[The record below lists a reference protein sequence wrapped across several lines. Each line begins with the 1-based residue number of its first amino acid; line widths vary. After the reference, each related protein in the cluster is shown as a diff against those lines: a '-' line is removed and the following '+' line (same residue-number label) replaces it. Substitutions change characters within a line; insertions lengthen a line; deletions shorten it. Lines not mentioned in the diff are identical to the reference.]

1 MEQTQSN
8 FIRDKIILDISKNSD
23 SYRII
28 TRFPPEPNG
37 YLHIGHAKAIS
48 LSFGLAH
55 EFEGQC
61 HLRFDDTNP
70 SKEDQEFVDSIQ
82 EDIKWMGWSWD
93 SSLYYTS
100 DYFDQLYDFAVK
112 LILDNLA
119 YVDDQLP
126 EIIRQQRG
134 TLTEP
139 GINSPFRE
147 RLIEDNLQLF
157 KKMKEGEFPDGS
169 HVLRAKIDMS
179 SGNINL
185 RDPIIYRIMRST
197 HHRTGDK
204 WFIYP
209 MYDFAHGQSDSIE
222 GVTHSLCTMEFEDH
236 RPLYDWMINA
246 LGIHHPQQIEFA
258 RLNLSYTVLSKRR
271 LSKLVSEGYV
281 NGWDDP
287 RMPTL
292 SGLRRRGYSSESIR
306 NFCQIIGVAKRQ
318 NTVDMALL
326 EHCIREDL
334 NLNAPRVM
342 GIIDPIKVIID
353 NYPEF
358 QIEYLDAINNPMKPE
373 LGTRKLPFGRELYI
387 ERSDFEEI
395 PPSKYYRLYPGN
407 EVRLKYAYFI
417 KCIGFEKD
425 DITGAITVIHCTYDS
440 ETKGGNALDD
450 RKVKGTI
457 HWVSAKESLDV
468 FVRKYDR
475 LFTVENPDDDD
486 FLSSLNPNSF
496 IEIQN
501 SKVEI
506 NLKQSEVGSKYQFER
521 LGYFIIDK
529 DTTSNKIIF
538 NQIVA
543 LRDSWSKKN

>member
-1 MEQTQSN
+1 
-8 FIRDKIILDISKNSD
+8 
-23 SYRII
+23 
-28 TRFPPEPNG
+28 
-37 YLHIGHAKAIS
+37 
-48 LSFGLAH
+48 
-55 EFEGQC
+55 
-61 HLRFDDTNP
+61 
-70 SKEDQEFVDSIQ
+70 
-82 EDIKWMGWSWD
+82 
-93 SSLYYTS
+93 
-100 DYFDQLYDFAVK
+100 
-112 LILDNLA
+112 
-119 YVDDQLP
+119 
-126 EIIRQQRG
+126 
-134 TLTEP
+134 
-139 GINSPFRE
+139 
-147 RLIEDNLQLF
+147 
-157 KKMKEGEFPDGS
+157 
-169 HVLRAKIDMS
+169 
-179 SGNINL
+179 
-185 RDPIIYRIMRST
+185 
-197 HHRTGDK
+197 
-204 WFIYP
+204 
-209 MYDFAHGQSDSIE
+209 
-222 GVTHSLCTMEFEDH
+222 MEFEDQ